1 MPLAIL
7 FMVIARACS
16 NGYKNWC
23 ASERE
28 AFGKRILKENLTPV
42 EVQEEQVGL
51 VWWLDEIIRVLVVL
65 ANALGAVGILV
76 ALLMHS
82 PITLVLAT
90 SGLFSPEKSHISAL
104 LFRGLVNS

>member
-1 MPLAIL
+1 M
-7 FMVIARACS
+7 
-16 NGYKNWC
+16 
-23 ASERE
+23 
-28 AFGKRILKENLTPV
+28 TPV
-42 EVQEEQVGL
+42 EALEEQVGL
-51 VWWLDEIIRVLVVL
+51 VWWLDEIIRVLVAL

-104 LFRGLVNS
+104 LFHGLVNS